1 MRPVTC
7 GLFHLLT
14 LGVNKVVML
23 KFRRFLR
30 ACMAADCRQPDVV
43 DGSLCGGIYTQRNI
57 TVNTPATLIAT

>member
-1 MRPVTC
+1 
-7 GLFHLLT
+7 
-14 LGVNKVVML
+14 ML